1 MADPLL
7 FELGLKVS
15 EGFSKLLSVR
25 GAAESLNVPHLTSE
39 AERFQL
45 WAHSLGLHQEGHASL
60 DYRVRDAVILKERL
74 AELLQQLIN
83 HSENIFSIVIG
94 ERKPVEII
102 EGLNQDDSSSS
113 SSSCDSGRH
122 TELSSNESSFHEVE
136 FRIQSLEER
145 LNALYS
151 LATRIRNPRN
161 RPSRTIDDL
170 YKRIPVGIR
179 AAHIHECE
187 QRETNIASYILQQH
201 ILQNMD
207 RKEIEALTESASEDI
222 LSRYTSYTSWL
233 VRRTGI
239 ANARRKQQLLYW
251 KEHSMRLGRHS
262 HNHIKTAQTT
272 PVKQDISR
280 TGESVLPTTMTK
292 RGPTAPS
299 FATSATPLPN
309 LKPED
314 LKSVI
319 STQSR
324 TSFITGM
331 QNEALNWPPPPKGI
345 GPGEYFECP
354 YCRVLCPARY
364 LKNVKDS
371 RVDWHRVCI

>member
-1 MADPLL
+1 MNTSCRTHNLSRSRRVLSFNQTIINSSEMADPLL

-122 TELSSNESSFHEVE
+122 TELSSNKSSFHEVE

-179 AAHIHECE
+179 EAHIHECE

-239 ANARRKQQLLYW
+239 ANTRRKQQSALIP
-251 KEHSMRLGRHS
+251 G
-262 HNHIKTAQTT
+262 KTSQ
-272 PVKQDISR
+272 INGS
-280 TGESVLPTTMTK
+280 
-292 RGPTAPS
+292 
-299 FATSATPLPN
+299 
-309 LKPED
+309 
-314 LKSVI
+314 
-319 STQSR
+319 
-324 TSFITGM
+324 
-331 QNEALNWPPPPKGI
+331 
-345 GPGEYFECP
+345 
-354 YCRVLCPARY
+354 
-364 LKNVKDS
+364 
-371 RVDWHRVCI
+371 